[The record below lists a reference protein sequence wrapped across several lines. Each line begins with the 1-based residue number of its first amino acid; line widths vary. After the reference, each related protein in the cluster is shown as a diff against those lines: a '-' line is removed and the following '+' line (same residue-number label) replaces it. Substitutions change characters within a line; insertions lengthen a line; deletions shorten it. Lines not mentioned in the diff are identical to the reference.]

1 MAPNLD
7 RRQGRQ
13 VVVSVSCPIAVHG
26 ESKPESHSVF
36 DARLGS
42 SDVLREG
49 AHSSPA
55 STLSWTLA
63 AATPAASLPIPQDVF
78 EGFNLAEGH
87 HLRRAHG
94 TESQQQTLA
103 G

>member
-1 MAPNLD
+1 M
-7 RRQGRQ
+7 
-13 VVVSVSCPIAVHG
+13 VVSVGSPIAAHG
-26 ESKPESHSVF
+26 VGKPDSHTMF

-49 AHSSPA
+49 GHSSAA

>member
-1 MAPNLD
+1 MCVRKEGPIGDHGANKLESNL
-7 RRQGRQ
+7 
-13 VVVSVSCPIAVHG
+13 
-26 ESKPESHSVF
+26 VF
-36 DARLGS
+36 DAQLGS

-49 AHSSPA
+49 GHSSAA

>member
-1 MAPNLD
+1 M
-7 RRQGRQ
+7 
-13 VVVSVSCPIAVHG
+13 SVSGPIAGHG
-26 ESKPESHSVF
+26 LGKPESYSMF
-36 DARLGS
+36 DAQLGS

-49 AHSSPA
+49 GHSSPA